1 MNNLQIKT
9 TKLEPATIVFNHK
22 EIEKELDNTLDKYRD
37 LIFTEENTTD
47 LRNTIADLR
56 KGQSALN
63 RYRIDTKK
71 ELNKTGNEFDVTV
84 KELDSK
90 FVSVISPLVEQQS
103 EFEETRKAEKFEKVQ
118 ALLNDIAESFELDH
132 EYIDQLEIADSFLTK
147 SKSIKSITEELTA
160 QAELLRLKQD
170 KVKSDK
176 EAIETTVK
184 LANAENDM
192 TLSYEAYIRLLEFQ
206 EVEKIKEQ
214 IANDVKKEIANREH
228 KLEQERIKRE
238 QAEERERK
246 RAELKQEPFVEEK
259 NDQVP
264 LSSTTSTMSID
275 DLPFDD
281 IDDFDPQADPF
292 ADDYTH
298 DERVYAVN
306 GTTEQLENLQEYM
319 NRNNLD
325 WSVE

>member
-22 EIEKELDNTLDKYRD
+22 EIEKELDNTLAKYRD

-90 FVSVISPLVEQQS
+90 FVSVISPLVEQQI
-103 EFEETRKAEKFEKVQ
+103 EFEETRKAEKFEEVQ
-118 ALLNDIAESFELDH
+118 AILNDIAESLELDH

-176 EAIETTVK
+176 ETIETTVK

-192 TLSYEAYIRLLEFQ
+192 SLSFEAYVRLLEFQ

-214 IANDVKKEIANREH
+214 IANDVEKEVANREY
-228 KLEQERIKRE
+228 KLEQERIKKE
-238 QAEERERK
+238 QAEERK
-246 RAELKQEPFVEEK
+246 QAELKNEPVVGVK
-259 NDQVP
+259 HDQAP
-264 LSSTTSTMSID
+264 LSSTTSSLSID
-275 DLPFDD
+275 DLPFSD

-306 GTTEQLENLQEYM
+306 GTIEQLNNLQEYM